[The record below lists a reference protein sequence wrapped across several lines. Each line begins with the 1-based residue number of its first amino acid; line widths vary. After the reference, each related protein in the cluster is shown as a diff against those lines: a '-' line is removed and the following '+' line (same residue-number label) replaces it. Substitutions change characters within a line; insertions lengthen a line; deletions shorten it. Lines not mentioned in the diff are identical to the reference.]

1 MEALETELR
10 ANKANDGISLTTIC
24 PLAMNT
30 GMFKSPKSRSDCRSI
45 IKLTIT
51 QCLAFYCTGV
61 KFCKYCLI
69 YAIDF
74 RGFFL
79 LLTLNTVLKRQ
90 LMLYSEM
97 KRL

>member
-10 ANKANDGISLTTIC
+10 VNKANDGISLTTIC

-45 IKLTIT
+45 IKINNYSMSSFLFDLN
-51 QCLAFYCTGV
+51 CKY
-61 KFCKYCLI
+61 CKYCLI

-79 LLTLNTVLKRQ
+79 LLTRNTALKRQ
-90 LMLYSEM
+90 LMLY
-97 KRL
+97 